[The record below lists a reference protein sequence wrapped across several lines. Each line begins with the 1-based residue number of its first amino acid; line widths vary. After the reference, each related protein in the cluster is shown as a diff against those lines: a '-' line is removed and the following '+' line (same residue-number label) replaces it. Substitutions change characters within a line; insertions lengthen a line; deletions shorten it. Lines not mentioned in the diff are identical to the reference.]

1 MYFSFFFLSAALL
14 CLTCTEAPEVAFANS
29 RMLQSLGLTLAFSMG
44 TYMCVAGKLY
54 LLMTVLVLS
63 IMFYVLAEYRLRH
76 NDDDVFEDP

>member
-1 MYFSFFFLSAALL
+1 
-14 CLTCTEAPEVAFANS
+14 
-29 RMLQSLGLTLAFSMG
+29 
-44 TYMCVAGKLY
+44 MCVAGKLY